1 MRMDVVSFTRQ
12 LIDIES
18 ITGNEARIG
27 HFLAQELGRLGY
39 DVQVTMADAER
50 GRANVFAKSPES
62 PNPAIVFST
71 HMDTV
76 PPFIASSEDQD
87 NIYGR
92 GSCDAK
98 GIIAAQIAACQRLRK
113 EGAAVGMLFL
123 VGEERDS
130 LGAKVAN
137 ESPIGSRFLIN
148 GEPTDNRLAV
158 ASKGALRVEVT
169 AHGKMA
175 HSAYPHLGESAIEK
189 LITALDRLRKM
200 KLPENPEIGP
210 CTLNIGI
217 IEGGRAPNVIPD
229 FARAQ
234 LLYRLVGASDELRRQ
249 ISETVAGQADIEVV
263 LEIPFM
269 KLQTVPGIET
279 MVAAFT
285 TDVPALSQWGTPM
298 LLGPGSI
305 HVAHTDREF
314 ISKKELHEAVDL
326 YCRVAKQVLAS

>member
-1 MRMDVVSFTRQ
+1 
-12 LIDIES
+12 
-18 ITGNEARIG
+18 
-27 HFLAQELGRLGY
+27 
-39 DVQVTMADAER
+39 
-50 GRANVFAKSPES
+50 
-62 PNPAIVFST
+62 
-71 HMDTV
+71 
-76 PPFIASSEDQD
+76 
-87 NIYGR
+87 
-92 GSCDAK
+92 
-98 GIIAAQIAACQRLRK
+98 
-113 EGAAVGMLFL
+113 
-123 VGEERDS
+123 
-130 LGAKVAN
+130 
-137 ESPIGSRFLIN
+137 
-148 GEPTDNRLAV
+148 
-158 ASKGALRVEVT
+158 
-169 AHGKMA
+169 
-175 HSAYPHLGESAIEK
+175 
-189 LITALDRLRKM
+189 M

>member
-1 MRMDVVSFTRQ
+1 MDPIKLTRR
-12 LIDIES
+12 LVDIES
-18 ITGNEARIG
+18 ISGNEGAVG
-27 HFLAQELGRLGY
+27 AELYEELCRLGY
-39 DVQVTMADAER
+39 TTHKLAVAHER
-50 GRANVFAKSPES
+50 FNVLATIDEAP
-62 PNPAIVFST
+62 PQIIFST